1 MIILEQ
7 YMHLWLQYGNGRA
20 EGEQLEITI
29 QNISETLF
37 CTERNS
43 KLIIK
48 KLEEFNWIMWFPG
61 RGRGNRSKLLF
72 QKHPLSLILE
82 RGKEITKQGDV
93 KNGSAFIERY
103 SSYFPSLQTQF
114 QTWIDSIFGYQVE
127 RTSKGRRDVLRLQVQ
142 MNLDIALDPVYAT
155 MRSECHMVKHI
166 YDTLVYIDGNTNS
179 VEPRLAFYWEYDD
192 QKYIWTFYLRK
203 GVQFH
208 NRKEFTA
215 YDVVHTFKRFLK
227 AKNNPHAWMLQHV
240 ESLHILDDYIVQI
253 CLSTDNKLF
262 LHALSTEQCSIV
274 NEDGDGDGRL
284 IGTGPFRLCEK
295 NEDVFVLEANDLY
308 FRERPFLD
316 RIELWNVEHS
326 VNTCDI
332 LAKAHYNNIEKHHKE
347 LTRLESNVTYITL
360 NTAKEGPMQNTMFRK
375 ALYKIIHSNALIKEL
390 QGARGEIAEELV
402 LTKGGTIHINE
413 EIYTLI
419 KESSYRN
426 ETLRLYTFTEQDHV
440 EDSYW
445 IQKEC
450 AKYGVTIEVIFLETK
465 ELLQTSTIQK
475 ADIIHDSATISERIE
490 ESLLYMFLTKNSFIH
505 QHSNIKFNEV
515 LQSYFIENQ
524 LEKRMTLLHDIEDT
538 LLRQIHIIPLYRN
551 KQQVSSHEKV
561 QNIMINPQGWID
573 FYQIWFKAGYIK
585 VFMHFC
591 KMCKNLFCMEMK
603 FVLHIVTLHV
613 IKVHLQRNSVMLH
626 CY

>member
-7 YMHLWLQYGNGRA
+7 YMHLWLQYGKGRA
-20 EGEQLEITI
+20 EGDKFEVTI

-48 KLEEFNWIMWFPG
+48 KLEELNWIMWFPG

-93 KNGSAFIERY
+93 KSGSAFIERY
-103 SSYFPSLQTQF
+103 SSHFPLLQTQF

-142 MNLDIALDPVYAT
+142 MNLDIALDPLYAT

-166 YDTLVYIDGNTNS
+166 YDTLVYVDGNTNS

-192 QKYIWTFYLRK
+192 QKYMWTFYLRK
-203 GVQFH
+203 GVTFH
-208 NRKEFTA
+208 NRKELTA
-215 YDVVHTFKRFLK
+215 YDVEQTFKRFMK
-227 AKNNPHAWMLQHV
+227 VKNNPHAWMLQHV

-253 CLSTDNKLF
+253 RLSTDNKLF

-274 NEDGDGDGRL
+274 NEDEDGKL

-295 NEDVFVLEANDLY
+295 NEDVFVLEAHDYY
-308 FRERPFLD
+308 FRERPFLN

-326 VNTCDI
+326 VNTYDV
-332 LAKAHYNNIEKHHKE
+332 LAKARYKDIEKHHKE

-360 NTAKEGPMQNTMFRK
+360 NTAKEGPMQDMIFRK
-375 ALYKIIHSNALIKEL
+375 ALYKIIHSKAIVAEL
-390 QGARGEIAEELV
+390 QGSRGEIAEELV
-402 LTKGGTIHINE
+402 LTKSGTIHINE
-413 EIYTLI
+413 DINTLI

-426 ETLRLYTFTEQDHV
+426 ETLRLYTFTGQDHV
-440 EDSYW
+440 EDSNW

-450 AKYGVTIEVIFLETK
+450 AKYGIKIDIEFLEQE
-465 ELLQTSTIQK
+465 ELLQISTIQK
-475 ADIIHDSATISERIE
+475 ADIMHDSATISERIE
-490 ESLLYMFLTKNSFIH
+490 DSLLYMFLTKNSFIH
-505 QHSNIKFNEV
+505 QHSNINFNEA
-515 LQSYFIENQ
+515 LQPYFTENQ
-524 LEKRMTLLHDIEDT
+524 LEKQVTLLREIEDT
-538 LLRQIHIIPLYRN
+538 LLREIHIIPLYRN
-551 KQQVSSHEKV
+551 KQRVSSHEKI
-561 QNIMINPQGWID
+561 QKIRINPQGWID
-573 FYQIWFKAGYIK
+573 FYDIWFKA
-585 VFMHFC
+585 
-591 KMCKNLFCMEMK
+591 
-603 FVLHIVTLHV
+603 
-613 IKVHLQRNSVMLH
+613 
-626 CY
+626 